1 MLASSL
7 SPEYILA
14 VRTSTFTQ
22 LPASICH
29 QGMSRSG
36 RLHTTMPPLMT
47 LDDRHTVRE
56 VLSVLAVS
64 LSPEY
69 ILAVWTSTFTQLP
82 ASICY
87 QGMPMSGRLHTTI
100 PPLMTATMSER
111 ICLCLLH
118 L

>member
-47 LDDRHTVRE
+47 
-56 VLSVLAVS
+56 A
-64 LSPEY
+64 
-69 ILAVWTSTFTQLP
+69 TQ
-82 ASICY
+82 
-87 QGMPMSGRLHTTI
+87 
-100 PPLMTATMSER
+100 SEKF
-111 ICLCLLH
+111 CLCLLY